1 MTVGTVLLHLCTPGE
16 WRRWLGTGAVAPSSL
31 DEVGFVH
38 LSAPDQVA
46 LPAQRLFAGRTDLVL
61 LVLDPARIDVAGV
74 DVRWEPGVPT
84 DPASMRFP
92 HAYGAVPASAV
103 LMVLPY
109 RPGPDG
115 FAAPEV
121 PEPGAAAR
129 AMGFEPSM
137 LRRGATAEEP
147 VTGGVAVRTDAWP
160 VSRMH
165 NQLLLGRPDRTDPA
179 TVLAEADRALT
190 AHGLHPGA
198 LLWGPGADELADG
211 LRAAGWSVSANE
223 AMTAP
228 TATGA
233 ATGAGAAAVTELDH
247 HRPRPPPPGGPPPPR
262 APRGPAPPPPPRRPP
277 RPGGGGRDAAS
288 RRGHGLA
295 RRPGDRSGP
304 PRPRARPGAAGPLP
318 RARRRARLRPARAGR
333 GRRRLV
339 AGLAPAQRFHPGRHA
354 PRGHRPTPVTP
365 PDGGWAC
372 PGERPGGQVPI
383 CSCCH

>member
-16 WRRWLGTGAVAPSSL
+16 WRRWLGTGAVAPPSL

-129 AMGFEPSM
+129 VMGFEPSM

-179 TVLAEADRALT
+179 TVVAEADRALT

-247 HRPRPPPPGGPPPPR
+247 HELRRFRRACWARDLPGAGPGDLDQLVDRDTGDDRVLALHRLAVVADDRVVAAATLRRDGATAWLDAVETDP
-262 APRGPAPPPPPRRPP
+262 AHRG
-277 RPGGGGRDAAS
+277 
-288 RRGHGLA
+288 RGHGRALLA
-295 RRPGDRSGP
+295 RSRELAAEHGCDLLALGADAADWPRDWYRRSGFTP
-304 PRPRARPGAAGPLP
+304 VGTHLEAS
-318 RARRRARLRPARAGR
+318 
-333 GRRRLV
+333 
-339 AGLAPAQRFHPGRHA
+339 A
-354 PRGHRPTPVTP
+354 PRR
-365 PDGGWAC
+365 
-372 PGERPGGQVPI
+372 
-383 CSCCH
+383 